1 MAIITD
7 PLALATRGIIKT
19 GGTTDPLGVATFG
32 VIVVDEGTPPVGGD
46 TQGRRRRT
54 YFTYLG
60 RGRLG
65 R

>member
-1 MAIITD
+1 MAIKTD
-7 PLALATRGIIKT
+7 PLALATRGIIKE
-19 GGTTDPLGVATFG
+19 GGTTDPLGVASFG
-32 VIVVDEGTPPVGGD
+32 VVVLTGAPPVGGE
-46 TQGRRRRT
+46 TEGRRRRT